1 MISLDDGVPD
11 WARFVATLALGAGG
25 AKVLAVWL
33 ENRRLTQK
41 EYRDTLLA
49 RIEDLESCVSGLQTR
64 VGSLRVEIA
73 HLEEGLQRESE
84 AAERLQVE
92 NDGLRARLQD
102 LEDPNG
108 PPHPFA
114 RG

>member
-1 MISLDDGVPD
+1 MISLDDGIPD

-33 ENRRLTQK
+33 ENRRLAQK
-41 EYRDTLLA
+41 DYRETLLA

-73 HLEEGLQRESE
+73 HLEERLRVEEGDVERLQRE
-84 AAERLQVE
+84 
-92 NDGLRARLQD
+92 NDELRARLQD
-102 LEDPNG
+102 DG